1 MANIVVNNVNF
12 SNGEFKVV
20 ELGGRNINL
29 NNSFKLIDSKF
40 QHYIEMDKWFWWKKL
55 FMSKIINNYQDVD
68 WVFLDNW
75 GTLFMDWFKDRFN
88 YSDLKFNKSIKSNI
102 KLILFIEDNNNFI
115 FQINCAFSNGEIFR
129 KFFNWDFS
137 KIFKLSCEYIENG
150 KFGFYALKPSLCD
163 INFNEIHK
171 KDDILNYVL
180 DYNKKYQIF
189 DNPLNDEIEDTKVE
203 EVKEI
208 KNEIVEIR
216 SEKNEVIKNI
226 SNFFEIDD
234 SGIWFNVSGVSYEVY
249 DWRIIRSDEIE
260 KIERYKEEFIFNNI
274 SIYG

>member
-1 MANIVVNNVNF
+1 MIKALTVLNYSNNSFNKVLGGGNF
-12 SNGEFKVV
+12 STK
-20 ELGGRNINL
+20 
-29 NNSFKLIDSKF
+29 NSFKLIDYKF
-40 QHYIEMDKWFWWKKL
+40 QYYIEMDKWFGWKRL
-55 FMSKIINNYQDVD
+55 FISKIIDNYQNID

-75 GTLFMDWFKDRFN
+75 GAMFIDWAKKTFN
-88 YSDLKFNKSIKSNI
+88 YSDLKGNKLIKSNV
-102 KLILFIEDNNNFI
+102 KLLLFIEDNNNNL
-115 FQINCAFSNGEIFR
+115 FQINCAFSNSEIFGT
-129 KFFNWDFS
+129 FFNGDYS
-137 KIFKLSCEYIENG
+137 KVFKLSCEYIDNG
-150 KFGFYALKPSLCD
+150 KFSFFVLKPILD
-163 INFNEIHK
+163 NTNFNTIHI

-180 DYNKKYQIF
+180 DYNEKYKKF
-189 DNPLNDEIEDTKVE
+189 DNPLNNKIEDTKVE